1 MIKNK
6 VMILNLNF
14 DLICCINRFIVV
26 WFGKEE
32 CSRGICFKD
41 LDLLVVS
48 IKLNFIV
55 IVV

>member
-1 MIKNK
+1 
-6 VMILNLNF
+6 MILNLNF

-26 WFGKEE
+26 WFGKED